1 MSTYDWSVYKYNG
14 ATWDELDNVQGLAF
28 SYGLQQLTDQWAPP
42 VWTLTGRLPDDLGTV
57 TIGDYVSVINSGSP
71 EFIYQITNYEVFYGI
86 EPSMDTWSM
95 QIESG
100 FSALGRSLSTTNWTA
115 NAGNS
120 GAVAGQV
127 CASVGVGLNGDDLG
141 LPFGGPVSAQSIVN
155 ENGLEVFTR
164 LARTATV
171 DPTFG
176 YSVSAYKVYTYN
188 STYLDKRQ
196 TMFWVDP
203 ADSPP
208 SVWEFTDGTP
218 TSTQGVY
225 DSLNFGSVNLNFA
238 NKVVVTAV
246 GGTPQTVGSGNN
258 AFETDT
264 YSTTD
269 ATAKLVAD
277 RYFGLLSASQS
288 IPLSI
293 SYTKEQQSGTAVLPN
308 QIAYLNGNDYLKIT
322 FRGTTFYASIIGQ
335 QLTSTP
341 GSTRVTLS
349 LCATENYGFFTL
361 DSAVL
366 GVLDQN
372 RLGV

>member
-1 MSTYDWSVYKYNG
+1 MSSYDWNVYRHNG
-14 ATWDELDNVQGLAF
+14 TSWVELPNVQGLSF

-42 VWTLTGRLPDDLGTV
+42 VWTITGRLPDSLGAIA
-57 TIGDYVSVINSGSP
+57 IGDYISVINSGSP
-71 EFIYQITNYEVFYGI
+71 EFIYQVTNYEIFYGI
-86 EPSMDTWSM
+86 EPSMDTWTM

-115 NAGNS
+115 IANNS
-120 GAVAGQV
+120 GMVARQV
-127 CASVGVGLNGDDLG
+127 CESVGVGLNGDDLG
-141 LPFGGPVSAQSIVN
+141 LPFGGTVSAQSVVN
-155 ENGLEVFTR
+155 ANGLEVFTR

-171 DPTFG
+171 DGT
-176 YSVSAYKVYTYN
+176 YSVGAYKVYTYN

-208 SVWEFTDGTP
+208 NVWEFTDGTP

-225 DSLNFGSVNLNFA
+225 DALNFGSINLNYA
-238 NKVVVTAV
+238 NKVVVTPV
-246 GGTPQTVGSGNN
+246 GGSPQTVGSGNN

-264 YSTTD
+264 YS
-269 ATAKLVAD
+269 ATNDLALVVAN
-277 RYFGLLSASQS
+277 RYAGLLSASQS

-341 GSTRVTLS
+341 GSTRVSLS

-366 GVLDQN
+366 GVLNQN
-372 RLGV
+372 RLGI

>member
-1 MSTYDWSVYKYNG
+1 MSAYDWSVYKYNG

-42 VWTLTGRLPDDLGTV
+42 VWTITGRLPDDLGTV

-127 CASVGVGLNGDDLG
+127 CSSVGVGLAGDDLG
-141 LPFGGPVSAQSIVN
+141 LPFGGPVSAQSIVD
-155 ENGLEVFTR
+155 ENGLDVFTR

-171 DPTFG
+171 DTTFNYSTG
-176 YSVSAYKVYTYN
+176 YYKVYVYN

-196 TMFWVDP
+196 ALYWIDP
-203 ADSPP
+203 NDSAPT
-208 SVWEFTDGTP
+208 VWEFTDSTP

-225 DSLNFGSVNLNFA
+225 DGLNFGSVNLNYA

-258 AFETDT
+258 AFETNT

-269 ATAKLVAD
+269 ATAKLVAE
-277 RYFGLLSASQS
+277 RYAGLLSASQS